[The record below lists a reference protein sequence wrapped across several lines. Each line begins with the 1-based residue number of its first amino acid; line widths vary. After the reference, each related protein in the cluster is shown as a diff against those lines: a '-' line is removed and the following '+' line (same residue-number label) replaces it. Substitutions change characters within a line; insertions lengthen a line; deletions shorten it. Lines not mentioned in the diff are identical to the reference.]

1 MKISLKQVFK
11 ESWKQVK
18 GSLGFFV
25 PLFFLV
31 VIVSLFFG
39 VKNQNTL
46 SLFGIINIL
55 ISPLMSYAITNSA
68 IKISRNEKVKLGLVF
83 KDLDL
88 KTYGKFLAI
97 VLLMNV
103 ALALLASLSAL
114 LNGYNPFIGNV
125 LTSLF
130 FLMLFTY
137 FIGVMFFPYYRLIDG
152 SKNIWRTIKES
163 FEMGVGNRTFLFKFF
178 IVLFLL
184 NIVGIMAFGFGLLV
198 TAPLTSVAIANVYDK
213 IKNKS

>member
-18 GSLGFFV
+18 GNLGFFV

-31 VIVSLFFG
+31 VVVSLFFG

-55 ISPLMSYAITNSA
+55 VAPLMSYAITNSA

-103 ALALLASLSAL
+103 AVSALASFSGFI
-114 LNGYNPFIGNV
+114 NGYNPFFGNV
-125 LTSLF
+125 LTSLS
-130 FLMLFTY
+130 FLVLFTY

-152 SKNIWRTIKES
+152 GKNIWRTIKES
-163 FEMGVGNRTFLFKFF
+163 FEMGVGNRAFLFKFA
-178 IVLFLL
+178 IILFFL
-184 NIVGIMAFGFGLLV
+184 NIAGILAFGFGILI
-198 TAPLTSVAIANVYDK
+198 TAPLTSVAIANVYNK
-213 IKNKS
+213 IKIKK